1 MTVWSQLVAAPTL
14 AFANLSAAALYL
26 NHFKSD
32 TNHSFGRKRDVHRG
46 VTRLQ
51 IKETSFHAA
60 GGLVSPRLFPS
71 PNMRRNRQ
79 NLALLADVAGIH
91 VRHDGGQLHQFP
103 KTPGLVR
110 TRF

>member
-26 NHFKSD
+26 NRSKSD
-32 TNHSFGRKRDVHRG
+32 TNHSFSQKRDVHRG

-51 IKETSFHAA
+51 VKETSFRAA
-60 GGLVSPRLFPS
+60 ARLVSPTLFPS

-79 NLALLADVAGIH
+79 NLTLRADVAGIH
-91 VRHDGGQLHQFP
+91 VSHDGGQLQQFP

-110 TRF
+110 TRI